1 MTIFYFKLEDYNWSQ
16 HFTNTNNVGFLKL
29 HWSSVC
35 CKGNSAMCWDGQF
48 IYEVQSDNNIVTLQ
62 CFSCA
67 IFFLE
72 LVCDETIVIS
82 NLTTTC
88 MLYLHKYEILVSACR
103 AGIICCP
110 CQANRGESEASA
122 KGECKGWVQRASY
135 VRGKERWKIP
145 QSFIVLMLCVLA
157 LVSCWPCQSA
167 CSAGYISVCR
177 KLLMQSNLMKNHS
190 SQK

>member
-1 MTIFYFKLEDYNWSQ
+1 
-16 HFTNTNNVGFLKL
+16 
-29 HWSSVC
+29 
-35 CKGNSAMCWDGQF
+35 MCWDGQF

-103 AGIICCP
+103 AGIIFCP

-122 KGECKGWVQRASY
+122 KGECKGQVMCEGRSAEKSHRVLSFSCFACLLLYRA
-135 VRGKERWKIP
+135 GP
-145 QSFIVLMLCVLA
+145 ANPPVLQA
-157 LVSCWPCQSA
+157 ILVSA
-167 CSAGYISVCR
+167 ANCSCKVI
-177 KLLMQSNLMKNHS
+177 
-190 SQK
+190 